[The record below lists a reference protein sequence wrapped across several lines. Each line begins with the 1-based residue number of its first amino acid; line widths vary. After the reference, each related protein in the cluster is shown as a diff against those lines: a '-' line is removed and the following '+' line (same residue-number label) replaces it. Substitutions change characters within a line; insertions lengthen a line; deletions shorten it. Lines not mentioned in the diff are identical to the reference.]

1 MCLVLNKMFWVITR
15 IIYTHM
21 YCDKIKHVFLT
32 VDLNQKYFKATDV
45 KERDRFVRSIKVL
58 QEVKVKIE
66 LDVQEIYS
74 WKLQ

>member
-1 MCLVLNKMFWVITR
+1 MFSLLWVS
-15 IIYTHM
+15 
-21 YCDKIKHVFLT
+21 
-32 VDLNQKYFKATDV
+32 NQKYFKATDV